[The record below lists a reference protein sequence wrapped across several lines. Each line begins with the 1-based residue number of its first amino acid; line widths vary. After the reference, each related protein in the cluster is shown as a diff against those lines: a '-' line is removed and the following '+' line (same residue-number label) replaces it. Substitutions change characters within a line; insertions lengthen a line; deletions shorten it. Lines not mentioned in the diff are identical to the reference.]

1 MASSHAAAGIARGT
15 SSRASRSFF
24 TPPSVSPVGGPA
36 AWFAAQRTASTSSS
50 AGGVVSI
57 DGSGT
62 PRGAAVAAAASGGP
76 SSVVDASSTADA
88 SSGDA
93 GGTAV
98 AVAASADAAQDADD
112 PATVD
117 RRSRSPDAGTP
128 APGGGPADG
137 AGDDRWDA
145 RIWGALIVLCGALFL
160 DGLDV
165 SMVGVA
171 LPSIGSDLGLSA
183 GTLQWVVSGYV
194 LGYGGLLLLGGRA
207 ADLLG
212 RRRVFLI
219 ALGVFA
225 VASLLGALVDDGTL
239 LIATR
244 FIKGVAAAFTAPA
257 GLSIITTTF
266 REGPA
271 RNRALSIYAA
281 CGASGFS
288 LGLVFGG
295 VLTEAGWRY
304 TFLLPAPIAIALLI
318 AARRF
323 IAKDEPD
330 DAGHRSY
337 DLAGAATVTGSMLL
351 LVYAVVEAPGRGWLD
366 PVTLAAFAVSAGL
379 LAAFVAIERRVQH
392 PLVRLG
398 VFRSRHIVH
407 ANIGAMVVFG
417 SYVGF
422 QFLATL
428 YLQDAL
434 DWSPL
439 QTALAFLPAGLLVAF
454 GAPRTGALVDRIGT
468 APVILV
474 GLTAFAVGYAL
485 FFRADATPT
494 YATTILPTMLL
505 LGVGFALCFPAL
517 NMQATAGIEDHEQ
530 GLASGLVNTSF
541 QVGGAVV
548 LALVTAVVS
557 ANAVPGDQAAGIIDA
572 LRPATG
578 LVMGV
583 AILGVL
589 VTAAVLAPGARRTVR
604 ARVTVR
610 GGAAD

>member
-1 MASSHAAAGIARGT
+1 MSVAATGAAAPA
-15 SSRASRSFF
+15 
-24 TPPSVSPVGGPA
+24 GPA
-36 AWFAAQRTASTSSS
+36 T
-50 AGGVVSI
+50 GGV
-57 DGSGT
+57 DGE
-62 PRGAAVAAAASGGP
+62 RW
-76 SSVVDASSTADA
+76 
-88 SSGDA
+88 
-93 GGTAV
+93 
-98 AVAASADAAQDADD
+98 
-112 PATVD
+112 
-117 RRSRSPDAGTP
+117 
-128 APGGGPADG
+128 DG
-137 AGDDRWDA
+137 AVWA
-145 RIWGALIVLCGALFL
+145 ALIVLCGALFL

-171 LPSIGSDLGLSA
+171 LPSIGADLGLSP

-212 RRRVFLI
+212 RRRVFLV

-239 LIATR
+239 LIVTR
-244 FIKGVAAAFTAPA
+244 FVKGVAAAFTAPA

-271 RNRALSIYAA
+271 RNKALSIYAA

-295 VLTEAGWRY
+295 LLTELGWRY
-304 TFLLPAPIAIALLI
+304 TFLLPAPIALVLLL
-318 AARRF
+318 AASRF
-323 IAKDEPD
+323 IARDVPD
-330 DAGHRSY
+330 DAGHRHY
-337 DLAGAATVTGSMLL
+337 DLAGASTVTGSMLL

-366 PVTLAAFAVSAGL
+366 PLTLAAFATSALL
-379 LAAFVAIERRVQH
+379 LAAFVTIERRTAH

-407 ANIGAMVVFG
+407 ANVGALVVFG

-422 QFLATL
+422 QFLGTL

-434 DWSPL
+434 GWSPL

-454 GAPRTGALVDRIGT
+454 GAPRTGALVDRIGS
-468 APVILV
+468 ASVILL
-474 GLTAFAVGYAL
+474 GLLAFAGAYLL
-485 FFRADATPT
+485 FLRADGTPV
-494 YATTILPTMLL
+494 YATVILPTMLL
-505 LGVGFALCFPAL
+505 LGVGFALAFPAL
-517 NMQATAGIEDHEQ
+517 NMQATSGIADDEQ

-557 ANAVPGDQAAGIIDA
+557 GTAVPGDPGAGVLDA
-572 LRPATG
+572 LVPATA
-578 LVMGV
+578 LVSGV
-583 AILGVL
+583 ALVGVL
-589 VTAAVLAPGARRTVR
+589 VTLAVLVPGARAALRERR
-604 ARVTVR
+604 ARAAAP
-610 GGAAD
+610 GCAAD

>member
-1 MASSHAAAGIARGT
+1 MSVAAAGAQ
-15 SSRASRSFF
+15 A
-24 TPPSVSPVGGPA
+24 PAGPA
-36 AWFAAQRTASTSSS
+36 PAGPAT
-50 AGGVVSI
+50 GGVE
-57 DGSGT
+57 GERWT
-62 PRGAAVAAAASGGP
+62 GAVWA
-76 SSVVDASSTADA
+76 
-88 SSGDA
+88 
-93 GGTAV
+93 
-98 AVAASADAAQDADD
+98 
-112 PATVD
+112 
-117 RRSRSPDAGTP
+117 
-128 APGGGPADG
+128 
-137 AGDDRWDA
+137 
-145 RIWGALIVLCGALFL
+145 ALIVLCGALFL

-171 LPSIGSDLGLSA
+171 LPSIGADLGLSA

-212 RRRVFLI
+212 RRRVFLV

-239 LIATR
+239 LIVTR
-244 FIKGVAAAFTAPA
+244 FVKGVAAAFTAPA

-271 RNRALSIYAA
+271 RNKALSIYAA

-295 VLTEAGWRY
+295 LLTELGWRY
-304 TFLLPAPIAIALLI
+304 TFLLPAPIALVLLL
-318 AARRF
+318 AASRF
-323 IAKDEPD
+323 IAKDVPD
-330 DAGHRSY
+330 DAGHRHY

-366 PVTLAAFAVSAGL
+366 PLTLAAFAVSALL
-379 LAAFVAIERRVQH
+379 LAAFVTIERRTAH

-398 VFRSRHIVH
+398 IFRSRHIVH
-407 ANIGAMVVFG
+407 ANLGALVVFG

-422 QFLATL
+422 QFLGTL

-434 DWSPL
+434 GWSPL

-454 GAPRTGALVDRIGT
+454 GAPRTGALVDRIGS
-468 APVILV
+468 ASVILL
-474 GLTAFAVGYAL
+474 GLLAFAAYLL
-485 FFRADATPT
+485 FLRADGTPV
-494 YATTILPTMLL
+494 YVTTILPTMLL
-505 LGVGFALCFPAL
+505 LGVGFALAFPAL
-517 NMQATAGIEDHEQ
+517 NMQATSGIADDEQ

-557 ANAVPGDQAAGIIDA
+557 GTAVPGDQGAGVLDA
-572 LRPATG
+572 LVPATT
-578 LVMGV
+578 LVSGV
-583 AILGVL
+583 ALLGVL
-589 VTAAVLAPGARRTVR
+589 ATVAVLVPGARAALRDRR
-604 ARVTVR
+604 ARAAAP
-610 GGAAD
+610 GCAAD

>member
-1 MASSHAAAGIARGT
+1 MTSGGNAGAAA
-15 SSRASRSFF
+15 
-24 TPPSVSPVGGPA
+24 PA
-36 AWFAAQRTASTSSS
+36 G
-50 AGGVVSI
+50 AGGAP
-57 DGSGT
+57 T
-62 PRGAAVAAAASGGP
+62 AAPDGP
-76 SSVVDASSTADA
+76 SR
-88 SSGDA
+88 
-93 GGTAV
+93 
-98 AVAASADAAQDADD
+98 
-112 PATVD
+112 TVD
-117 RRSRSPDAGTP
+117 GEH
-128 APGGGPADG
+128 
-137 AGDDRWDA
+137 WDA
-145 RIWGALIVLCGALFL
+145 RVWGALIVLCGALFL

-171 LPSIGSDLGLSA
+171 LPSIGTDLHLSA

-212 RRRVFLI
+212 RRRVFLV
-219 ALGVFA
+219 ALAVFA

-266 REGPA
+266 REGHA

-295 VLTEAGWRY
+295 VLTELGWRW
-304 TFLLPAPIAIALLI
+304 TFLLPAPIAILLLV
-318 AARRF
+318 AASRF
-323 IAKDEPD
+323 IQKDAPD
-330 DAGHRSY
+330 DAGHRHY
-337 DLAGAATVTGSMLL
+337 DLAGAATITGSMLL

-379 LAAFVAIERRVQH
+379 LGSFLAIERRTEH

-407 ANIGAMVVFG
+407 ANVAALLMFG

-422 QFLATL
+422 QFIGTL
-428 YLQDAL
+428 YLQDSL
-434 DWSPL
+434 GWSPL
-439 QTALAFLPAGLLVAF
+439 ETAMAFLPAGLLVAF
-454 GAPRTGALVDRIGT
+454 GAPRTGAIVDRVGT

-474 GLTAFAVGYAL
+474 GLISFAAAYAL
-485 FFRADATPT
+485 FLRADATPT
-494 YATTILPTMLL
+494 YVTGILPTMLL

-541 QVGGAVV
+541 QVGGAIV
-548 LALVTAVVS
+548 LALVTAVVAGQTS
-557 ANAVPGDQAAGIIDA
+557 GGDQAAGVLDA
-572 LRPATG
+572 LQPATT

-583 AILGVL
+583 ALVGVL
-589 VTAAVLAPGARRTVR
+589 ATVAVLAPNALEARR
-604 ARVTVR
+604 ARVARATVR